1 MENEDLNI
9 STRKSAVNSTIS
21 MASGSGSNKRKKD
34 TDIICID
41 SDDGSEDEGDDVEMV
56 LGEVFSLLT
65 GDIPSTLSEDS
76 NY

>member
-1 MENEDLNI
+1 
-9 STRKSAVNSTIS
+9 
-21 MASGSGSNKRKKD
+21 MALKRLKI
-34 TDIICID
+34 TLMIV
-41 SDDGSEDEGDDVEMV
+41 EYVGDDVEMV

>member
-1 MENEDLNI
+1 MALKRLKI
-9 STRKSAVNSTIS
+9 TS
-21 MASGSGSNKRKKD
+21 MIVRMREMMWMIL
-34 TDIICID
+34 TD
-41 SDDGSEDEGDDVEMV
+41 MV

>member
-1 MENEDLNI
+1 MGPNKVGFEKIEDNI
-9 STRKSAVNSTIS
+9 
-21 MASGSGSNKRKKD
+21 
-34 TDIICID
+34 
-41 SDDGSEDEGDDVEMV
+41 DDREDEGGDVEMV

>member
-1 MENEDLNI
+1 MIRLGSEKIGFETIEDNI
-9 STRKSAVNSTIS
+9 
-21 MASGSGSNKRKKD
+21 
-34 TDIICID
+34 
-41 SDDGSEDEGDDVEMV
+41 DDREDEGDDVEMV